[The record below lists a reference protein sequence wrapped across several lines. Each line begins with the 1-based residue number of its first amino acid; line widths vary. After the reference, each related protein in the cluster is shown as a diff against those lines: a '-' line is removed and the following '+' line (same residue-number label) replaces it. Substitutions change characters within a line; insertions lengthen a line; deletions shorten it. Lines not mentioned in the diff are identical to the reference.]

1 MNATAA
7 AIAARF
13 NHNARVRDQAAEQL
27 GLARATVEQA
37 AESVATEVR
46 HSQPDSTWTKAEI
59 RAWIEGHGGHPD
71 SSLTKAELL
80 EMAGAS

>member
-1 MNATAA
+1 MNAAAA
-7 AIAARF
+7 AIAERF

-27 GLARATVEQA
+27 GLVRAATEQA
-37 AESVATEVR
+37 AESVATEVG
-46 HSQPDSTWTKAEI
+46 HSTPDSTWTKAEL

-71 SSLTKAELL
+71 STLTKAELL